1 MLPVNFPFV
10 VVVILCVGGWR
21 KALITAPAAF
31 VNSAMI
37 SRTVMLSAAAC
48 LLCDVFR
55 QQKMNDTTI
64 SPLRP
69 NKTETNLCIS
79 RT

>member
-1 MLPVNFPFV
+1 MLPVDFSFV

-31 VNSAMI
+31 GNSAMI
-37 SRTVMLSAAAC
+37 SRTVMPSDAAR

-55 QQKMNDTTI
+55 
-64 SPLRP
+64 
-69 NKTETNLCIS
+69 
-79 RT
+79 